1 MQLAESK
8 ARKTRKG
15 PEQST
20 QDRAALILARYDAG
34 EEIEGIAKHFQITH
48 QAAYKSLLR
57 HCPEEW
63 KSSQAAKALTEYET
77 AKAKLQ
83 EIWDQDKAE
92 RDQVALA
99 CAREQ
104 VRTAQWELERVLSK
118 IYAQKQDVTVNIV
131 TDLASRL
138 HHARERLIG
147 SGRTIDSREQPK
159 SLIGKKSKLSEE

>member
-1 MQLAESK
+1 MRLAESK

-63 KSSQAAKALTEYET
+63 KTSQAAKALTQYET
-77 AKAKLQ
+77 AKAKLE
-83 EIWDQDKAE
+83 EIWRQDRTE

-131 TDLASRL
+131 TDLANRL
-138 HHARERLIG
+138 HSARERLVG
-147 SGRTIDSREQPK
+147 SGSTESSQ
-159 SLIGKKSKLSEE
+159 SQAKLLKEKDCP